1 MRLSLRLRVAA
12 RGSRLSLKQVE
23 IAMEWLKRRVD
34 DLEYDL
40 VIVKTR
46 GDIHQDK
53 PFHMIG
59 GKGVFEKEVN
69 IAVLEGRADV
79 AVHSLKDV
87 PSSVDPRLAL
97 ALTPPRD
104 PPFDLLVTRGE
115 LEPSLEKLPS
125 GAVIGTS
132 SARRRAA
139 ILHARPDLRV
149 EYLRGNVDTRLRK
162 LVGGQYDAIV
172 IAEAGLFRLM
182 RELPEEIRRAIR
194 YSRLSPSLV
203 PPAPGQ
209 GIIGVYTLVSRR
221 DLLELLRSASD
232 AQAFREALAER
243 AFLATFGGGCHVP
256 VGALAEHRGDSI
268 VLRAVLYSQ
277 DGQKRVE
284 VVEEGDA
291 SDPVALG
298 VSVGLSLR
306 RAAREEGIEL

>member
-1 MRLSLRLRVAA
+1 M
-12 RGSRLSLKQVE
+12 KQVE
-23 IAMEWLKRRVD
+23 IAMEWLRRSIG
-34 DLEYDL
+34 DLEYEVL
-40 VIVKTR
+40 VVKTR

-97 ALTPPRD
+97 GLTPPRD

-115 LEPSLEKLPS
+115 LEPSLEKLPK
-125 GAVIGTS
+125 GAVVGTS

-139 ILHARPDLRV
+139 VLHVRPDLRV
-149 EYLRGNVDTRLRK
+149 EHLRGNVDTRLRK
-162 LVGGQYDAIV
+162 LLAGHYDAII

-182 RELPEEIRRAIR
+182 SELPGEVRSAIR
-194 YSRLSPSLV
+194 YSRLPPSLV

-209 GIIGVYTLVSRR
+209 GIIGVYTLASRR
-221 DLLELLRSASD
+221 DLLGLLRGASD
-232 AQAFREALAER
+232 EHALREALAER

-256 VGALAEHRGDSI
+256 VGALAEHKDGRL

-277 DGQKRVE
+277 DGSKRVE
-284 VVEEGDA
+284 VVEEGDVD
-291 SDPVALG
+291 DPVALG
-298 VSVGLSLR
+298 VSVGLALR
-306 RAAREEGIEL
+306 RAAKREGIEL